1 MEFSL
6 QGLDYVALL
15 VYVLLM
21 AVIGVLFGWLV
32 KDSGSYFKGGGTIP
46 WAMSAITNFMGLF
59 STFVFV
65 AYAGIAYE
73 YGLVSIVVFLCTVP
87 ACIIGG
93 LFFAG
98 KWRRTGHTTPVEYLE
113 TRYNISVRQ
122 TMSWVGLAM
131 RFLDNMV
138 RLYAIGVLITAVTSL
153 SLELAILIAGLLILL
168 FNLFGGMWSVSIM
181 STIQFLILFLV
192 TLVLVPLSLSEAGG
206 FSGMAQA
213 IPEHMRWF
221 NGPKGAPFWLF
232 VYYLMV
238 SIKYNANWS
247 FINKFYCVRDEKA
260 ARLTGVFSGIL
271 FLVCAPVFIL
281 PAVAAPVIIPGIEN
295 PEMSYITLSAKLLP
309 VGIMGILFA
318 SMFAATMSSLN
329 SEYNAMSGVITHDIY
344 KRLFKPDADDKQ
356 MLKVARWST
365 LVIGLIMI
373 GGAIAIQGIGGAF
386 EANKLF
392 SGIVAI
398 PLGVPLILGIISR
411 KPGSSAAV
419 LTIIAGV
426 AAGVAVNLI
435 PSISWEL
442 GTFLEIAI
450 CFIVYYLP
458 FRDNRDEAKKEE
470 IDTLFTKLNTP
481 IPENAKPGI
490 PKDYMR
496 VIRALFVFSLAVA
509 GLLFC
514 ILSSLSIKTIAG
526 KYSFIAGAV
535 CLLAS
540 LLLWAVTRP
549 AKKKA

>member
-1 MEFSL
+1 MSFSL

-21 AVIGVLFGWLV
+21 AVIGILFGWLV
-32 KDSGSYFKGGGTIP
+32 KDSGSYFKGNGTIP
-46 WAMSAITNFMGLF
+46 WGMAAVTNFMGLF

-122 TMSWVGLAM
+122 TMGWVGLVM

-138 RLYAIGVLITAVTSL
+138 RLYALGVLISAVTPL
-153 SLELAILIAGLLILL
+153 SLELSILISGLLITL
-168 FNLFGGMWSVSIM
+168 FNLFGGIWSVSIM

-192 TLVLVPLSLSEAGG
+192 TLVLLPLSLSAAGG
-206 FSGMAQA
+206 LGGMMETM
-213 IPEHMRWF
+213 PDHMHWF
-221 NGPKGAPFWLF
+221 NGPKGAPLWIFA
-232 VYYLMV
+232 YYFMV

-247 FINKFYCVRDEKA
+247 FIQKFYCVSDESA
-260 ARLTGVFSGIL
+260 ARKTGLFTGLL

-281 PAVAAPVIIPGIEN
+281 PAVAAPAIIPGIEN
-295 PEMSYITLSAKLLP
+295 PEMSYISLSSKLLP

-329 SEYNAMSGVITHDIY
+329 SEYNIMSGVITHDIY
-344 KRLFKPDADDKQ
+344 KRLFRPDANDSQ
-356 MLKVARWST
+356 MLRVARWST
-365 LVIGLIMI
+365 LLIGLIMI
-373 GGAIAIQGIGGAF
+373 GGAIAIRGMGGAF

-398 PLGVPLILGIISR
+398 PLGVPLILGIVSR
-411 KPGSSAAV
+411 KPGSPAAV
-419 LTIIAGV
+419 CTILAGIATGV
-426 AAGVAVNLI
+426 VVNLL
-435 PSISWEL
+435 PSVSWEA
-442 GTFLEIAI
+442 GTLAEIAV

-458 FRDNRDEAKKEE
+458 FRDTRSEEKKQD
-470 IDTLFTKLNTP
+470 IDNLFKQLGTP
-481 IPENAKPGI
+481 IPEEGKPSISDGY
-490 PKDYMR
+490 KK
-496 VIRALFVFSLAVA
+496 VIKSLFVFSLIVA

-514 ILSSLSIKTIAG
+514 VMSLLSIRSLNG
-526 KYSFIAGAV
+526 MYSFLAGAV
-535 CLLAS
+535 CIVAG
-540 LLLWAVTRP
+540 LLLWAIKNNNDR
-549 AKKKA
+549 K